1 MNTYI
6 SRMRIRIMLALLL
19 GTMISASA
27 QEITTV
33 ADSTTNKSSKKNIRT
48 VKPQTYI
55 IPAAMITYGL
65 VALKSKPL
73 IQLDQNIKQAI
84 WDNNPHKKTNIED
97 YTGFVPIVAVYAL
110 NIAGVKGTHNLLDRS
125 ILLVLSYALA
135 GAVVTPVKRFTNKL
149 RPDGSNRLS
158 FPSGHTSQAFV
169 SAEFLR
175 MEYKH
180 ISPWYGIA
188 GYTVA
193 ALTGYLRMYNN
204 KHWFSD
210 IVAGAGVG
218 ILSVQATYWV
228 YPKLKK
234 LFIKKK
240 ETAFIILPY
249 YQQQTAGVVCI
260 YQL

>member
-1 MNTYI
+1 MI
-6 SRMRIRIMLALLL
+6 ALLF
-19 GTMISASA
+19 GTAVSAAA
-27 QEITTV
+27 QEIITV
-33 ADSTTNKSSKKNIRT
+33 TDSTGNQSVKKNSSAI
-48 VKPQTYI
+48 KPVAYI

-73 IQLDQNIKQAI
+73 IQLDQNIKQTI

-97 YTGFVPIVAVYAL
+97 YTGFVPIVAVYTL
-110 NIAGVKGTHNLLDRS
+110 NMAGVKGKHNLVDRS
-125 ILLVLSYALA
+125 ILLVLSYAVA
-135 GAVVTPVKRFTNKL
+135 GAVVTPVKRLTNKL

-180 ISPWYGIA
+180 LSPWYGIA

-204 KHWFSD
+204 KHWLSD

-234 LFIKKK
+234 LFVKKK

-249 YQQQTAGVVCI
+249 YQQQTGGLLFV

>member
-1 MNTYI
+1 M
-6 SRMRIRIMLALLL
+6 
-19 GTMISASA
+19 
-27 QEITTV
+27 
-33 ADSTTNKSSKKNIRT
+33 ADIGWN
-48 VKPQTYI
+48 
-55 IPAAMITYGL
+55 
-65 VALKSKPL
+65 
-73 IQLDQNIKQAI
+73 
-84 WDNNPHKKTNIED
+84 
-97 YTGFVPIVAVYAL
+97 
-110 NIAGVKGTHNLLDRS
+110 AGEPEADGYHLLD
-125 ILLVLSYALA
+125 

-210 IVAGAGVG
+210 IAAGAGVG
-218 ILSVQATYWV
+218 ILSVQAIYWV

-240 ETAFIILPY
+240 ETCSHGSRTHY
-249 YQQQTAGVVCI
+249 
-260 YQL
+260 